1 MPQRIYSGPLPRGTV
16 HLATRSL
23 PFARNVPVDVTDEEA
38 ALLGDEWSAVKSP
51 KPKTPPTEGTTTK
64 EPSDG

>member
-1 MPQRIYSGPLPRGTV
+1 MAQRFYAGPLPRGTV

-23 PFARNVPVDVTDEEA
+23 QFARLVPLDVTAEEA
-38 ALLGDEWSAVKSP
+38 ALLGDEWAAVKSP

>member
-1 MPQRIYSGPLPRGTV
+1 MPRVTYSGHAPRGTV

-23 PFARNVPVDVTDEEA
+23 PFVRLAPLEVTDDEA
-38 ALLGDEWSAVKSP
+38 ALLGDEWAPVKSP

-64 EPSDG
+64 EPSNG